1 VIAYFDTS
9 AVVKLLIEEPGSE
22 IVERV
27 WHATDA
33 RVCAT
38 VGYTETAAA
47 LGRAGGTGR
56 LSPAAVR
63 RSVLGLA
70 TIWTSFHRT
79 VVDDELASHAAN
91 LALTHGLRGFDAVH
105 LAAAV
110 ATAELLVTADQ
121 SLLVAA
127 QSVGLSVADVAV

>member
-9 AVVKLLIEEPGSE
+9 AVVKLLIDEPGSQT
-22 IVERV
+22 VERV
-27 WHATDA
+27 WHATDG

-47 LGRAGGTGR
+47 LGRAGRTGR
-56 LSPAAVR
+56 LSPAGVR
-63 RSVLGLA
+63 RSVAGLA
-70 TIWTSFHRT
+70 GVWTSFYRM

-127 QSVGLSVADVAV
+127 QSVGLSVADVAT